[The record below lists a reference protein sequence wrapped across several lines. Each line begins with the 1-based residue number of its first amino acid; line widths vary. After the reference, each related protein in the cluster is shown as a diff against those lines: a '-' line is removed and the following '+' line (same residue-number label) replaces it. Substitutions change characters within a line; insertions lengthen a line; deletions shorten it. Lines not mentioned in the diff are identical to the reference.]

1 MRRLLPMLAALLMI
15 AREAA
20 ANDSPGA
27 GVAQLL
33 SDYVTREVPEPATM
47 ALLGL
52 GLAGLAFQLRRRR
65 RRQND

>member
-15 AREAA
+15 AHEAA
-20 ANDSPGA
+20 ASDSPGA
-27 GVAQLL
+27 GVAQLF

-52 GLAGLAFQLRRRR
+52 GLAGLAFQLRKRR